1 MRFLVYVCSYLS
13 DVRSMDMF
21 PNSPIE
27 LIPLRVQRITLATA
41 QLEIVWPC
49 ALYILLKTKHK
60 SFYTEEMCNLS
71 NSYALENALYCRGV
85 VVFCSLRYPIFFG
98 PSESA
103 FAGCA
108 GVYTFFLWPELPIYA
123 IWSEIV
129 A

>member
-1 MRFLVYVCSYLS
+1 ME
-13 DVRSMDMF
+13 MF

-27 LIPLRVQRITLATA
+27 LLPLRVKRIPSRNDIA

-49 ALYILLKTKHK
+49 SLYILLKTKHK

-103 FAGCA
+103 A
-108 GVYTFFLWPELPIYA
+108 GVYTFSLYVC
-123 IWSEIV
+123 SEIV